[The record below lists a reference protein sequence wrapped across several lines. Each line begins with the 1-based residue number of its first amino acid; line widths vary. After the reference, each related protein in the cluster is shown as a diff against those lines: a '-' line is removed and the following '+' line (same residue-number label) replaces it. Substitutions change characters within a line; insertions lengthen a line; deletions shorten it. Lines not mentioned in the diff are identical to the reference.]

1 MKLAE
6 ALSERKAIKT
16 RMEDLRR
23 RLYQNVLVQEGDA
36 PIEDPLALLK
46 DLQREIENFAA
57 IIARINRIN
66 NETRMEDGT
75 MLSDAILKKDM
86 LNYLHLSFRNIADK
100 AIPAHERYSAREIKM
115 VPTIDIPAIR
125 KQADEIAKEYRQ
137 LDIKIQEVNWK
148 TEMP

>member
-100 AIPAHERYSAREIKM
+100 ATPAHERYSAREIKM
-115 VPTIDIPAIR
+115 VPTIDIRAIR

>member
-1 MKLAE
+1 
-6 ALSERKAIKT
+6 
-16 RMEDLRR
+16 
-23 RLYQNVLVQEGDA
+23 
-36 PIEDPLALLK
+36 
-46 DLQREIENFAA
+46 
-57 IIARINRIN
+57 
-66 NETRMEDGT
+66 MEDGT